1 MKNKRIRGL
10 WAILGAAALL
20 SACAAAATEPGA
32 SGAESAPPAFSAP
45 AQGTVSGDGD
55 APAPAQGTVSGDANG
70 DGGAAQASVEP
81 AATGA
86 ESAET
91 FDFSNR
97 DLSAAWDADSAVF
110 IKLNGASAS
119 CDSPSVDVSGSGAVI
134 SAAGTYVLSG
144 SLDNGSVVVDAGKE
158 DKVQIVLNG
167 ASVRSDDFAAVYV
180 KQADKVFVT
189 LADGT
194 ENALSNGGSF
204 RAVDENNADGVIFS
218 KGDLTLNGNG
228 KLTVD
233 SPAKHGIVSKDDLAV
248 AGGTYEITAAGHAL
262 SGKDGVGIADGT
274 FAITAGKD
282 GVHSGNDED
291 PQKGNVYLA
300 GGSLAIKAADD
311 GITASG
317 VLQIDGGSADINA
330 LEGLEGNYIRING
343 GSVKIY
349 AADDGINAAAKSG
362 AYAPTIE
369 INGGEIDVEVGPGD
383 TDGIDAN
390 GNLVITGGAVNV
402 TGNSAFDIDGT
413 ITFTGGTVTVNG
425 QKVDAIPNQMGGGGR
440 MGRGFGG
447 GQDGGHTPGAGFPRG
462 AKRGTPGA
470 NGAFDGGM
478 KDGQRRNG
486 TQPPDGITS
495 PTLKTEA
502 V

>member
-1 MKNKRIRGL
+1 MKNKRMRGL

-55 APAPAQGTVSGDANG
+55 APAPAQAPG
-70 DGGAAQASVEP
+70 EP
-81 AATGA
+81 SATSA

-91 FDFSNR
+91 FEFSNR

-390 GNLVITGGAVNV
+390 GNLVITGGVVNV

-425 QKVDAIPNQMGGGGR
+425 QKVDAIPNQMGGPMGGGFR
-440 MGRGFGG
+440 RGGQFPGG
-447 GQDGGHTPGAGFPRG
+447 GQDGGQTPGGGFPRG